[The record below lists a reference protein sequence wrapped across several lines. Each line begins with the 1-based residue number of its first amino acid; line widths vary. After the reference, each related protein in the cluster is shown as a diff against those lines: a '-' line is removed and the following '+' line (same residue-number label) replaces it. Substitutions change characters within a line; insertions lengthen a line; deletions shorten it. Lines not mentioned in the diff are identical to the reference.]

1 MFKRLKYINWEAI
14 IVLVLFLSISSLPGW
29 LQLSILLINI
39 FSFFIS
45 SIIIIRRA
53 NLKHFREQ
61 KNFVNDF
68 KKRNGDIIPVMS
80 VAIFGLFFAIYD
92 LYIFYKSPLKKD
104 FDNMQ
109 QQKRDD
115 KLNKLGI

>member
-14 IVLVLFLSISSLPGW
+14 IVLLIFLSISFLPGW

-53 NLKHFREQ
+53 NLKHFLEQ